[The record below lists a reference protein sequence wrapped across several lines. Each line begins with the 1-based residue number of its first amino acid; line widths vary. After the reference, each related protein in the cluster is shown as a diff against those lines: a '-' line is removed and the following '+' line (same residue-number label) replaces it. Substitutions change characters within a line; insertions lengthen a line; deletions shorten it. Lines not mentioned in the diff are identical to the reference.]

1 MFDQMPKAESVT
13 TEVATRPDGIKSP
26 GDEFNEKVDWAEI
39 LKPLG
44 WTVVYQKGEATVWRR
59 PGKSEGISATT
70 NFNGNGKLYVFS
82 TSTVFDSETSYSKF
96 AAFAHLNHGGDF
108 KAAAAHLRTQGYG
121 PQGLN
126 SFDSSN
132 SLMPKHPLEPLIGAA
147 SSTVDEDNSTWRP
160 IELKDYYD
168 GLFQQPIATILKRS
182 DGAGLIYQ
190 GRVHSIYGE
199 SESGKSWIAQIATA
213 ELLKSDKKVIYID
226 FESDALD
233 IDKSGDTSPVSL
245 DLSGSPYDGTLV
257 GKAAATVKLPTGDP
271 VLNLTAPT
279 APRGNLGLVVFTA
292 DSGDFITV
300 NVGGLTYT
308 GTGGVSITLNKA
320 GSSAGGGMLG
330 PKYDVAGGSGPDLS
344 DADPE
349 DLGTADPG
357 TSPDA
362 SRADH
367 VHATEVGDAIADG
380 VTDLAPSQNAVY
392 DALAGKAPIAN
403 AVHTGTFE
411 VVTAKHTGNT
421 GASTTPLLITGANAS
436 GAPASGAH
444 VKGEIA
450 GDDTGKLWY
459 CTVAGTPGTWVAIG
473 GSGVA
478 ADPIF
483 DAKGDLPVGTGA
495 DTAAKLTVGANGQV
509 PMADSGATTGLR
521 YGTPAAPA
529 GSHAMPYV
537 SGKVYAV
544 PRRTFGTASYAANYV
559 RLMPYVPHATNTFDR
574 IQFYATSTGSG
585 NARLGIFNSDGA
597 NGYASTLLIDAGQ
610 TATTSGGD
618 LLSPSFSQ
626 VLTVGVLYW
635 IGVNVNVTT
644 VLAHR
649 DCTTQG
655 SAGVGFGG
663 IGSDTLPYEHC
674 YAAQTYGAMPS
685 TLATV
690 TPYAA
695 STPYLTV
702 RSA

>member
-1 MFDQMPKAESVT
+1 M
-13 TEVATRPDGIKSP
+13 
-26 GDEFNEKVDWAEI
+26 
-39 LKPLG
+39 
-44 WTVVYQKGEATVWRR
+44 
-59 PGKSEGISATT
+59 
-70 NFNGNGKLYVFS
+70 
-82 TSTVFDSETSYSKF
+82 
-96 AAFAHLNHGGDF
+96 
-108 KAAAAHLRTQGYG
+108 
-121 PQGLN
+121 
-126 SFDSSN
+126 SSN
-132 SLMPKHPLEPLIGAA
+132 SKPYPLTVGALKTYADLEATYPLRALLVAGYVYDDAHEFADDI
-147 SSTVDEDNSTWRP
+147 TDE
-160 IELKDYYD
+160 
-168 GLFQQPIATILKRS
+168 
-182 DGAGLIYQ
+182 
-190 GRVHSIYGE
+190 
-199 SESGKSWIAQIATA
+199 
-213 ELLKSDKKVIYID
+213 
-226 FESDALD
+226 
-233 IDKSGDTSPVSL
+233 
-245 DLSGSPYDGTLV
+245 LSGSGYARVDLDNVLYTATDSDAAITADDVVFASLTATDIDGVIVISDQGADSASPLV
-257 GKAAATVKLPTGDP
+257 GYYAIGPLSVSTETLTVPWPSGQVAYFTTRDALTGEGI
-271 VLNLTAPT
+271 VQTIVA
-279 APRGNLGLVVFTA
+279 
-292 DSGDFITV
+292 GDNITV
-300 NVGGLTYT
+300 DDTDPANPVVSATGGGGGSGPLDAEQFDRTSTTPGAISVDLSSVTKAGAVIFVDGASDVTVTALPDSSAFPVFFVYVARIT
-308 GTGGVSITLNKA
+308 GTGVCTLTFDGGAPVYDGDQYTATSEANGQA
-320 GSSAGGGMLG
+320 AIGLVPLGSGDNWLVDSVFPA
-330 PKYDVAGGSGPDLS
+330 AGGSGPDLS

-559 RLMPYVPHATNTFDR
+559 PLLPYVPHATNTFDR